1 MKSGKLK
8 RYICIMLCLCIML
21 QFIPVVTAATE
32 AGPVITRQPQNATA
46 ALNEEI
52 SVSLEA
58 QGEGLKYQWYI
69 KNKGSESFSKSSI
82 KTATYTV
89 VMTKAR
95 AGREL
100 YCVVTDANGNSVTS
114 DVVTLTRVASVP
126 LAITRQPVSA
136 TAYADEQISISLEA
150 QGEGLKYQW
159 YIKNKGSESFSKSSI
174 KTDTYTTIM
183 NATRADREIY
193 CVITDALGNTV
204 TSDIVTLIG
213 EAKIPLEITR
223 QPVSAT
229 ANYSEE
235 VRVSLE
241 AQGEDLKYQ
250 WYLRNAGAEVFS
262 KSSIK
267 TDCYVVTMNKNRDGR
282 ELYCVIT
289 DALGNSVT
297 TDIVT
302 IGKTPNRIMMY
313 SPAPPTVTETTEPE
327 TESITEPIAEFVSEP
342 TTEFV
347 TEPVTEPI
355 TEPATEIVTEPATD
369 FVSAAV
375 IESVSEPVTVPG
387 IEAVTEPAAEVSIEY
402 EAEPEKQIVDI
413 TEKLNALMLKN
424 AEELRRIRKEKG
436 YLYACIYYYVKVT
449 DAGDWDIKRTDEWKF
464 EEGKT
469 YVYQGVEMR
478 MDDPG
483 NIHFGYLGA
492 ILFHEE
498 FVCFGAGL
506 NNFMKFGRRDGDFS
520 SYFDDPHDQTMMRWG
535 YRMYTEGF

>member
-46 ALNEEI
+46 ALNEE
-52 SVSLEA
+52 
-58 QGEGLKYQWYI
+58 
-69 KNKGSESFSKSSI
+69 
-82 KTATYTV
+82 
-89 VMTKAR
+89 
-95 AGREL
+95 
-100 YCVVTDANGNSVTS
+100 
-114 DVVTLTRVASVP
+114 
-126 LAITRQPVSA
+126 
-136 TAYADEQISISLEA
+136 ISISLEA

-250 WYLRNAGAEVFS
+250 WYLRNEGAEVFS

-302 IGKTPNRIMMY
+302 ISKTPNRIMMF

-327 TESITEPIAEFVSEP
+327 TESITEPIAEFVAEP